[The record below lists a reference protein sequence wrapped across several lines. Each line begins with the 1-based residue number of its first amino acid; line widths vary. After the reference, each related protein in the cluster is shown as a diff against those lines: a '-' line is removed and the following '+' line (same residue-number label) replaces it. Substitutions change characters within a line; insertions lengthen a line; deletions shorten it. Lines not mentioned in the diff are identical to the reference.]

1 MKPKIYTAFMLLLFS
16 VQLFAQCGQR
26 YKEMIFQNVTTTTNI
41 TYSTSNNTTLKLDV
55 YEPQGDTASMRPLI
69 VLAHGGSFVSGNKS
83 NDNVVTTLC
92 TNFAKRG
99 YVCASI
105 DYRLASFLDMLDSS
119 KAINEVMM
127 AISDGKSA
135 VRFFRKDA
143 ATTNTY
149 KIDPNHIFVGGN
161 SAGSVLFQHYISI
174 DSVGEAPP
182 SLQAIINNNGGIEG
196 NSGNDGYSS
205 EVHALI
211 NCAGGLNVPEFVGPG
226 TKPVVHF
233 HGDADNVVPYGCANA
248 QGGATPVRLCGLGA
262 LDPLYQQYNVTH
274 VSVVFP
280 GDGHCPWASDN
291 AKMTKVDTTAANF
304 LYYTFFCTSG
314 VGIKD
319 MAKENEINV
328 YPNPATEQLN
338 VLLTNTNDY
347 ASVQLLDGTGRIIS
361 EKAVSAATTTFERGQ
376 IPAGVYFVK
385 VMAKDATFSVKRVV
399 FE

>member
-1 MKPKIYTAFMLLLFS
+1 ML
-16 VQLFAQCGQR
+16 
-26 YKEMIFQNVTTTTNI
+26 
-41 TYSTSNNTTLKLDV
+41 
-55 YEPQGDTASMRPLI
+55 
-69 VLAHGGSFVSGNKS
+69 
-83 NDNVVTTLC
+83 
-92 TNFAKRG
+92 
-99 YVCASI
+99 
-105 DYRLASFLDMLDSS
+105 
-119 KAINEVMM
+119 
-127 AISDGKSA
+127 
-135 VRFFRKDA
+135 FR
-143 ATTNTY
+143 
-149 KIDPNHIFVGGN
+149 
-161 SAGSVLFQHYISI
+161 S
-174 DSVGEAPP
+174 
-182 SLQAIINNNGGIEG
+182 
-196 NSGNDGYSS
+196 
-205 EVHALI
+205 
-211 NCAGGLNVPEFVGPG
+211 
-226 TKPVVHF
+226 
-233 HGDADNVVPYGCANA
+233 
-248 QGGATPVRLCGLGA
+248 
-262 LDPLYQQYNVTH
+262 H